1 MQECCIVTEIKAAG
15 KDKKGIEEAVKRI
28 DYFRSGGMTSC
39 DMSGK
44 NCDIKLSDEAV
55 YEEAIK
61 LGRTDIVQAHKD
73 KKSQI

>member
-1 MQECCIVTEIKAAG
+1 MQECCIVKEIRAAG

-28 DYFRSGGMTSC
+28 DYFRSGGMKAC

-44 NCDIKLSDEAV
+44 NCAIRLSDEAV
-55 YEEAIK
+55 YEEAVK
-61 LGRTDIVQAHKD
+61 LERTDIVQAHKD